1 MISHTYQIL
10 SLRKY
15 NDTLLDIVNSFKLRI
30 TGTKDGKSVYV
41 DKEILLDIPHEE
53 SFIEYENLNEQHLID
68 WFKDG
73 VRDFLAEEEIQQKFN
88 LNKGTETD
96 SFPWV

>member
-1 MISHTYQIL
+1 M
-10 SLRKY
+10 
-15 NDTLLDIVNSFKLRI
+15 
-30 TGTKDGKSVYV
+30 
-41 DKEILLDIPHEE
+41 DIPSEE

-73 VRDFLAEEEIQQKFN
+73 VRDFLAEKEIEQKFN